1 MKFYRALVAAWCVL
15 PLVAVAQ
22 TYPTQTVKIVVP
34 YAPGGG
40 VDIIARLLAEGLQ
53 RKWGQAVVVENK
65 VGASTTIGAAAV
77 AKAAPDGHTLLLTS
91 EATITSNPYLFDKL
105 PYDAVRDLAPITQLV
120 SLPQMVV
127 AHASVPAGSIND
139 LIALAKSKPT
149 ALSYATY
156 GSGSLPHLFFEGLK
170 ARSGTTIAEIPYK
183 GIVPAVTAV
192 MTGEVQLTLAGVSSS
207 MAYIRSGKLKPL
219 AIARRDRLADLPQ
232 VPTLAEAG
240 YSDIDPH
247 ESWFG
252 LFVTAGTSGPVLQK
266 IYRDVVEIG
275 NDPAFRERHILARG
289 FDPIFSTPDVFAK
302 FIQVDMQQK
311 ARLIRISGAK
321 AE

>member
-1 MKFYRALVAAWCVL
+1 MRFIKAFV
-15 PLVAVAQ
+15 VAVCMVPFWAMAQ
-22 TYPTQTVKIVVP
+22 NYPVQTVKIVVP

-53 RKWGQAVVVENK
+53 RKWGQTVIVENK

-91 EATITSNPYLFDKL
+91 EATITSNPFLFDKL
-105 PYDAVRDLAPITQLV
+105 PYDPVRDLSPITQLV
-120 SLPQMVV
+120 SLPQMVI
-127 AHASVPAGSIND
+127 AHPAVGASSLSELVV
-139 LIALAKSKPT
+139 LAKAKPNT
-149 ALSYATY
+149 LSYATY

-170 ARSGTTIAEIPYK
+170 SRSSLQITEIPYK

-192 MTGEVQLTLAGVSSS
+192 LSGEVQLTLAGTSVAIS
-207 MAYIRSGKLKPL
+207 YIRAGKLKPL
-219 AIARRDRLADLPQ
+219 AVARRERLPELPQ
-232 VPTLAEAG
+232 VPTLAEVGLA
-240 YSDIDPH
+240 DIDPH

-252 LFVTAGTSGPVLQK
+252 LFVTGGTPAAVVQK
-266 IYRDVVEIG
+266 IYKDVAEIAS
-275 NDPAFRERHILARG
+275 DPAFRERHLLSRG
-289 FDPIFSTPDVFAK
+289 FDPVFSTPETFTR
-302 FIQVDMQQK
+302 FIQTDMQQK

>member
-120 SLPQMVV
+120 SLPRRLT
-127 AHASVPAGSIND
+127 GR
-139 LIALAKSKPT
+139 
-149 ALSYATY
+149 
-156 GSGSLPHLFFEGLK
+156 GL
-170 ARSGTTIAEIPYK
+170 
-183 GIVPAVTAV
+183 
-192 MTGEVQLTLAGVSSS
+192 
-207 MAYIRSGKLKPL
+207 
-219 AIARRDRLADLPQ
+219 RRR
-232 VPTLAEAG
+232 
-240 YSDIDPH
+240 
-247 ESWFG
+247 
-252 LFVTAGTSGPVLQK
+252 
-266 IYRDVVEIG
+266 R
-275 NDPAFRERHILARG
+275 RG
-289 FDPIFSTPDVFAK
+289 
-302 FIQVDMQQK
+302 
-311 ARLIRISGAK
+311 RG
-321 AE
+321 